1 MGSVSSTNPGV
12 ADLLQTLSK
21 VGSPLASSSKDVS
34 ALEKASPADLVQL
47 STAAMQLENVDTLFG
62 GTTGANAG
70 GTSGTSL
77 EDVLAQAAE
86 SSTSSGA
93 SSSITSSTSST
104 ATTAE
109 QMQSAEIQSLL
120 GSGASGGLTGSLFD
134 EIG

>member
-70 GTSGTSL
+70 SRVVHFFRRVFLYHGFDFLYRNHRGTN
-77 EDVLAQAAE
+77 A
-86 SSTSSGA
+86 
-93 SSSITSSTSST
+93 I
-104 ATTAE
+104 
-109 QMQSAEIQSLL
+109 
-120 GSGASGGLTGSLFD
+120 GGNP
-134 EIG
+134 EPAR